1 MTFSM
6 PREVTILKS
15 FNKTKFN
22 ELMPILFN
30 EVNLDTAFTL
40 FFEKCIRKGNIA
52 KKLRTN
58 DFLEGQGDFSFHQ
71 NLVPNLSRSEYLEN
85 FDSDLG
91 RSILSG
97 WLQAS
102 VVEFVPLRSDK
113 SVLVP
118 DLLKLL
124 SVATYRARLPRSNN
138 SSSARGIDTT
148 VYGSLINF
156 LKDAGSEIPT
166 ADIQASLIKTSISRG
181 IDFSEN
187 DYPWD
192 APRYN
197 EKDLLDIT
205 TMLELRLLE
214 QFPSVKGQ
222 QATSSLELPL
232 ATPLDRLAR
241 DFLDITRAFS
251 QISSDDLLAMYKS
264 VFALRLY
271 QLPIYLATVLNRL
284 RKRENEF
291 VDYSHKMFVDFSG
304 QKGTPSYEMANR
316 SAMNDLQTTSSL
328 IESTIYFLTSRSFM
342 TAMPKSKISTGL
354 TKSLTVADLNELLNF
369 AESKVASITAQSY
382 IDAIRDHFE
391 EVEDR
396 TTLHIVEEIISQTNT
411 KFEALV
417 ALIVADVGKRSRDGY
432 RKWFKNIGGVDIARG
447 TDTVALLA
455 GNEKTKSW
463 TYSMTDRM
471 LETLIDLCF
480 VNENGVGLAS
490 SLDLVDLL
498 QRMNERFGI
507 LVNEVPVEEITIE
520 GGLAANLNLQ
530 EFKKRLRQLGRFE
543 SLSDEF
549 EAQYVRSPF
558 RRTK

>member
-1 MTFSM
+1 M
-6 PREVTILKS
+6 PREVVVLKS

-58 DFLEGQGDFSFHQ
+58 DFLEEDGEYSFHQ
-71 NLVPNLSRSEYLEN
+71 KLVPSLSRSEYLVN

-102 VVEFVPLRSDK
+102 VVDFVPLKSDK

-118 DLLKLL
+118 NLLKLL

-156 LKDAGSEIPT
+156 LKEVGSEIPQ
-166 ADIQASLIKTSISRG
+166 ADIQAALIKTSISRG
-181 IDFSEN
+181 IDFSET

-192 APRYN
+192 APTYN
-197 EKDLLDIT
+197 ERDLLDIT
-205 TMLELRLLE
+205 TLLELRLLE
-214 QFPSVKGQ
+214 QFEGVKGQ
-222 QATSSLELPL
+222 PATIDLGLPL
-232 ATPLDRLAR
+232 ADPLERLAK

-271 QLPIYLATVLNRL
+271 QLPIYLATVLNGL
-284 RKRENEF
+284 RTHNEKEIN
-291 VDYSHKMFVDFSG
+291 YSHKMFVDFSG
-304 QKGTPSYEMANR
+304 KKGTPSFEMGNKA
-316 SAMNDLQTTSSL
+316 AMNDLQTTSSL
-328 IESTIYFLTSRSFM
+328 IESTIYFLTSQSFLSTKPKKNVNNRSK
-342 TAMPKSKISTGL
+342 KSM
-354 TKSLTVADLNELLNF
+354 SLEDLKELLSF
-369 AESKVASITAQSY
+369 AESEMASITAQSY
-382 IDAIRDHFE
+382 LETIKSHFE
-391 EVEDR
+391 STEDQAS
-396 TTLHIVEEIISQTNT
+396 LQFVEEVVSQQNT

-417 ALIVADVGKRSRDGY
+417 SLIVADVGKRSRDGY
-432 RKWFKNIGGVDIARG
+432 RKWFKNIGGVELARG
-447 TDTVALLA
+447 TETVALLS

-463 TYSMTDRM
+463 SYSMTDRM

-480 VNENGVGLAS
+480 VDQNGTGLAS

-498 QRMNERFGI
+498 QRMKERFGV
-507 LVNEVPVEEITIE
+507 LVNEVPSEDNTIE
-520 GGLAANLNLQ
+520 AGLAANLNLQ